1 MYCRMKII
9 KKKDY
14 YNIDK
19 LSASLYL
26 LNERQVGKI
35 SPLKRGHI
43 ESARHTLNH
52 LLCCYEF
59 SPRKKSHNYLL
70 WQLWNGAALNV
81 FMLPSLL
88 ILDISF
94 SFFLFTFFIVQKYS
108 INPRQ
113 EIIIKRTVTSEWK
126 AEKWSKT
133 GQQKTRRTHGVT
145 KNCIALSVEVS
156 RTSKEGILFRQSPK
170 NDKSIEGKTSI

>member
-9 KKKDY
+9 LKKDY
-14 YNIDK
+14 YKIGK

-26 LNERQVGKI
+26 LNERQVEKI

-59 SPRKKSHNYLL
+59 SPRKKSHNYVL

-88 ILDISF
+88 ILDIPF

-108 INPRQ
+108 TNPRQ
-113 EIIIKRTVTSEWK
+113 EIIISSPRSLLQISDTFGQCVFSGRQKKLYRLHRESKRKDIWIES
-126 AEKWSKT
+126 
-133 GQQKTRRTHGVT
+133 GQW
-145 KNCIALSVEVS
+145 CINWY
-156 RTSKEGILFRQSPK
+156 T
-170 NDKSIEGKTSI
+170 IEL

>member
-1 MYCRMKII
+1 MYCRMKIFL
-9 KKKDY
+9 KKDY
-14 YNIDK
+14 YKIGK

-35 SPLKRGHI
+35 SPLKRSHI

-59 SPRKKSHNYLL
+59 SPRKKSHNYVL

-88 ILDISF
+88 ILDII
-94 SFFLFTFFIVQKYS
+94 FFLSFYIFHSAKIFDKPSTRDYNLFPS
-108 INPRQ
+108 ITTANIRYF
-113 EIIIKRTVTSEWK
+113 RTVCIQWK
-126 AEKWSKT
+126 AEETIS
-133 GQQKTRRTHGVT
+133 
-145 KNCIALSVEVS
+145 I
-156 RTSKEGILFRQSPK
+156 RQ
-170 NDKSIEGKTSI
+170 GK

>member
-9 KKKDY
+9 LKNDY
-14 YNIDK
+14 YKMGK

-26 LNERQVGKI
+26 LNEKQVGKI
-35 SPLKRGHI
+35 SPLKRSPI
-43 ESARHTLNH
+43 ESVHHTLNH

-108 INPRQ
+108 INPR
-113 EIIIKRTVTSEWK
+113 VSE
-126 AEKWSKT
+126 
-133 GQQKTRRTHGVT
+133 R
-145 KNCIALSVEVS
+145 L
-156 RTSKEGILFRQSPK
+156 K
-170 NDKSIEGKTSI
+170 NDPRQVNKKWEEHTELQKIVSLDRRSKWNLKRRDFIPPKSKKC

>member
-9 KKKDY
+9 LKKDY
-14 YNIDK
+14 YKIGK

-43 ESARHTLNH
+43 EWARHTLNH

-113 EIIIKRTVTSEWK
+113 EIIISSPRHYCKYQILSDSVYSVD
-126 AEKWSKT
+126 S
-133 GQQKTRRTHGVT
+133 RR
-145 KNCIALSVEVS
+145 NYI
-156 RTSKEGILFRQSPK
+156 
-170 NDKSIEGKTSI
+170 D

>member
-9 KKKDY
+9 LKKDY
-14 YNIDK
+14 YKIGK
-19 LSASLYL
+19 LSASLYS
-26 LNERQVGKI
+26 LNERQVEKI

-59 SPRKKSHNYLL
+59 SPRKKSYNYLL

-113 EIIIKRTVTSEWK
+113 EIIISSPRSLLQLSDTF
-126 AEKWSKT
+126 
-133 GQQKTRRTHGVT
+133 GQCVFSG
-145 KNCIALSVEVS
+145 
-156 RTSKEGILFRQSPK
+156 
-170 NDKSIEGKTSI
+170 